1 MKFLAMLIV
10 TTVLSGHAVA
20 ANFMPINQ
28 IKSVPTQRL
37 AAVASVIIRDKDT
50 FGDAGRIEAYSF
62 VRKNTEQNH
71 NTIKQLSYVRGGATV
86 DDRQIDLQQAS
97 IPKIVEFAFFAL
109 ENGDQDNDRT
119 FQAGKQNLANALRAI
134 KADSRLKLYGSGHAD
149 EDGSWQILY
158 VLDTTANQIMMVTIG
173 YYGT

>member
-10 TTVLSGHAVA
+10 STVLSGHALA
-20 ANFMPINQ
+20 ANFMPVNRIN
-28 IKSVPTQRL
+28 SVPAQRL
-37 AAVASVIIRDKDT
+37 AAVASVIIRNKDS

-71 NTIKQLSYVRGGATV
+71 NTIKQLSYARGGATV
-86 DDRQIDLQQAS
+86 DDTQLDLQKAT
-97 IPKIVEFAFFAL
+97 IPQIVEYAFFAL
-109 ENGDQDNDRT
+109 ENGDQENDRA
-119 FQAGKQNLANALRAI
+119 FQSGKANLANALKAI

-158 VLDTTANQIMMVTIG
+158 VLDTTVNQILMVKIG
-173 YYGT
+173 YNGT